1 MTGYEAYCFYLA
13 IKRHFMPNGNYDF
26 FKKQGRVR
34 TSVRAYH
41 KRTDWVYFE
50 KLARV
55 HKIEDFKNLCVSN
68 MIMDLKIA
76 GGHLCTTDAEKVYT
90 EWKKKQQSLS
100 YFFQNDL
107 DFIRSEINTS
117 KEFDALFLVGKNTSY
132 PPLYVFVDG
141 GHICIETF
149 IILNKFLN
157 FFPHFDS
164 QIQDAGGWS
173 RFQHK
178 CIQYEPFISLD
189 ENRMKSILSVL
200 TNVETMI

>member
-1 MTGYEAYCFYLA
+1 
-13 IKRHFMPNGNYDF
+13 MPNGNYDF

-34 TSVRAYH
+34 TSLKAYR

-68 MIMDLKIA
+68 MIIDLKIA

-107 DFIRSEINTS
+107 GFIRSEINTS
-117 KEFDALFLVGKNTSY
+117 KEFDALFLVGESTSY